1 MERYLEV
8 QWGPHIVFRD
18 TFNFLTTSLSKLTD
32 GLRKSAGDNFIRLRA
47 NFPHIFPNL
56 NPDAVKLL
64 LRKGVFPYSYLANLE
79 KLREPQLPPREAF
92 YNDLADEEC
101 SEEDYTH
108 AQIVSFTLTFPVL
121 SILFSGLERISLP
134 DSGRLSESVSVH

>member
-18 TFNFLTTSLSKLTD
+18 TFNFLSTSLSKLTE
-32 GLRKSAGDNFIRLRA
+32 GLRKSAGDNFSRLRA
-47 NFPHIFPNL
+47 NFPHIFPNI

-64 LRKGVFPYSYLANLE
+64 LRKGVFPYSYLSEVE

-101 SEEDYTH
+101 SEEDYAH
-108 AQIVSFTLTFPVL
+108 AQIVSFVLTSRIFI
-121 SILFSGLERISLP
+121 ILFLGLERIPMP
-134 DSGRLSESVSVH
+134 DS